1 MKMIQWDGSL
11 EEIEDWQVAA
21 RRDPG
26 GAQEDLQRC
35 GCGITPTPAR
45 GVLPPSPTRQPLQ
58 L

>member
-1 MKMIQWDGSL
+1 MTQWDGSS

-26 GAQEDLQRC
+26 GAQEDTQRC
-35 GCGITPTPAR
+35 GCGITLTPKPGAFFPPRPTH
-45 GVLPPSPTRQPLQ
+45 QPLQ

>member
-1 MKMIQWDGSL
+1 MIQWDGSL